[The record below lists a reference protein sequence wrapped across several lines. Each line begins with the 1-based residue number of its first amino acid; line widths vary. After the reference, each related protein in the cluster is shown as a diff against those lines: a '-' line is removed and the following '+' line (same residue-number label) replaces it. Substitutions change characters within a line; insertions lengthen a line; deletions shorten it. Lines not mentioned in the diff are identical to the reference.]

1 LTAKVYG
8 FSAEPEAFKPVIEM
22 IDEIAIE
29 KHTSRSEVIVDILL
43 NHFGMS
49 NSRRLRKMDYS
60 GVLAGRSK
68 A

>member
-1 LTAKVYG
+1 MTAKVYG
-8 FSAEPEAFKPVIEM
+8 FSAEPEAFNPIIKR

-29 KHTSRSEVIVDILL
+29 KHTSRSEVIADILL
-43 NHFGMS
+43 NHFGMN

-60 GVLAGRSK
+60 GVLAGRNK